1 MNNYVLGQREL
12 KLSGRDIVQGD
23 DLQTLWHLESGALR
37 VDVLTNEGNYV
48 FDRLVLPGDVVGIE
62 NLVEIRE
69 QRRVRALTPS
79 CLQQIHLSN
88 EGQTRD
94 LLIDAFTRIYQRT
107 REFVTFRT
115 GTTDARVR
123 RLLIALCGSSL
134 GDQPETAEFSLPS
147 LSDIAAIVDAA
158 PESVSR
164 TLANLRQTEFLRDRC
179 ATVSKF
185 NRLGNRPTRLRIGVT
200 LRPAI

>member
-1 MNNYVLGQREL
+1 MNNYVLGQREIN
-12 KLSGRDIVQGD
+12 LSRRDILQGE
-23 DLQTLWHLESGALR
+23 DLQALWHLKSGALR
-37 VDVLTNEGNYV
+37 VDILANDGNYV

-69 QRRVRALTPS
+69 HRRVRALTPS
-79 CLQQIHLSN
+79 CLHQIHLSS

-115 GTTDARVR
+115 GSTDARVR
-123 RLLIALCGSSL
+123 RLLIALCGPGL
-134 GDQPETAEFSLPS
+134 GDQPETAECALPS

-158 PESVSR
+158 PESVCR
-164 TLANLRQTEFLRDRC
+164 ALANLRQNNFLQDRT
-179 ATVSKF
+179 ASMSKF
-185 NRLGNRPTRLRIGVT
+185 IHLGNRPTRLHIGASLNPSV
-200 LRPAI
+200 